1 MCLTKASVPPLQDT
15 LAGHVMSMMSNAA
28 SAKPHVDAGTLRA
41 LAVTSRKRIPALPD
55 VPSVAET
62 GVKDYEVL
70 NWFGRVRAGWHAA
83 ADRRPAARRGRRDL
97 AIPETKARLAGEGA
111 EPVASKPADFA
122 AFVRDE
128 IKKWDEVGKA
138 ANIQPTE

>member
-1 MCLTKASVPPLQDT
+1 
-15 LAGHVMSMMSNAA
+15 VMSMMSNAA
-28 SAKPHVDAGTLRA
+28 SAKPHVDQGTLRA
-41 LAVTSRKRIPALPD
+41 LAVTSRERIPAMAD
-55 VPSVAET
+55 VPSVAEAGVT
-62 GVKDYEVL
+62 GYEVL
-70 NWFGRVRAGWHAA
+70 SWFAVFAPAGTPEPIVTRLHGEIAA
-83 ADRRPAARRGRRDL
+83 L
-97 AIPETKARLAGEGA
+97 LNTPETKARLAGEGA